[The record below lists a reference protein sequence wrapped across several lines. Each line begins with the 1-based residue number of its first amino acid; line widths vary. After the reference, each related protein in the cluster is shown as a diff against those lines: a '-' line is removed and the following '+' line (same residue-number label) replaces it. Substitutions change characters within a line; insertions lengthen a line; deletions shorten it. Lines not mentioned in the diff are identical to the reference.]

1 MQIYLQISKLQPN
14 LNPPQGIKGKYI
26 ISPLQTISGFFIR
39 QSTQANKFTAQGNKS
54 VAPWNKFAAQ
64 GNFWSKP
71 ELPTEEEKVFFRGDC
86 LGD

>member
-1 MQIYLQISKLQPN
+1 MQIYLQNSKPQPN
-14 LNPPQGIKGKYI
+14 
-26 ISPLQTISGFFIR
+26 
-39 QSTQANKFTAQGNKS
+39 STQANKFTAQGNKS
-54 VAPWNKFAAQ
+54 VALWNKFAAQ

>member
-1 MQIYLQISKLQPN
+1 MLKIYLQNSKPQPN
-14 LNPPQGIKGKYI
+14 
-26 ISPLQTISGFFIR
+26 
-39 QSTQANKFTAQGNKS
+39 STQANKFTAQGNKS
-54 VAPWNKFAAQ
+54 VALWNKFAAQGNKNAAQ